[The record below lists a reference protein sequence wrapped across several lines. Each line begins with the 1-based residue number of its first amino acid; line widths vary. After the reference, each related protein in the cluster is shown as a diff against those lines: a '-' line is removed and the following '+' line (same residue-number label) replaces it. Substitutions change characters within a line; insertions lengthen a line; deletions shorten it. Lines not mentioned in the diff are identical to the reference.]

1 MLSTYL
7 LGGKI
12 ALLMLIQ
19 PQPEADHNPTLDGM
33 QVSHSITY
41 TEDELSEFGKTY
53 TLIKKSL
60 LRQHSVVL
68 SSLTLKLPK
77 VTPTK
82 QPECLMS

>member
-12 ALLMLIQ
+12 TLLAQ
-19 PQPEADHNPTLDGM
+19 PRPEADHNPALDGM
-33 QVSHSITY
+33 QVSHFITY
-41 TEDELSEFGKTY
+41 TEDGLFEFGKAY
-53 TLIKKSL
+53 TLVKKSL